1 MLIQPISVGKQEG
14 KEYEILSEDIYQV
27 ELLDVNQAE
36 RPTYETRLMPKEQQK
51 FDLVFNFDFVLLEN
65 ELRGRRIW
73 ANFIPSYFYVSKKT
87 GKNKLYLS
95 VESLLDLDLT
105 IDEYTQMEMNAAS
118 FLNSL
123 VGKQCRVMIKHK
135 EGKDRIFA
143 NPVEFLPVKALLE
156 SLSNQEKDNF
166 VLKLQI

>member
-1 MLIQPISVGKQEG
+1 MLIQPISVEKREG

-87 GKNKLYLS
+87 GKNLGGPYKTRREALKRLRQVEFFKNKGS
-95 VESLLDLDLT
+95 VE
-105 IDEYTQMEMNAAS
+105 
-118 FLNSL
+118 NSN
-123 VGKQCRVMIKHK
+123 VI
-135 EGKDRIFA
+135 
-143 NPVEFLPVKALLE
+143 
-156 SLSNQEKDNF
+156 
-166 VLKLQI
+166 